1 MDGLAEAI
9 AEQLLVR
16 WGIVFRDVV
25 LREELAVPWRE
36 VVWAMRRL
44 EARGVIR
51 GGRFVSGFTG
61 EQFALPEALDELA
74 RVRRQPRDGERVRI
88 CGSDPLNLVGILT
101 PGARVSAVRTREI
114 IFVDGLPTSLE
125 DTESA
130 RIAKATPVNV
140 QANVITRLARASG
153 MATAISAGTNQGTS
167 AETNGLPKAAANT
180 ATKTG
185 TNTQEDGAER
195 PVSSTQMELR

>member
-1 MDGLAEAI
+1 MDGLAEAV

-25 LREELAVPWRE
+25 LREELAIPWRE

-74 RVRRQPRDGERVRI
+74 RVRRQPRNGERVRI

-114 IFVDGLPTSLE
+114 IFVDGLPAELE

-130 RIAKATPVNV
+130 RIAKAAPDDVE
-140 QANVITRLARASG
+140 ANVIARVARASD
-153 MATAISAGTNQGTS
+153 MATAFSTGTKQGTS
-167 AETNGLPKAAANT
+167 AETDGLPKAATNT
-180 ATKTG
+180 ATKNKTK
-185 TNTQEDGAER
+185 TQEVGAER

>member
-1 MDGLAEAI
+1 
-9 AEQLLVR
+9 
-16 WGIVFRDVV
+16 
-25 LREELAVPWRE
+25 
-36 VVWAMRRL
+36 
-44 EARGVIR
+44 
-51 GGRFVSGFTG
+51 VSGFTG

-114 IFVDGLPTSLE
+114 IFVDGLPAELE

-130 RIAKATPVNV
+130 RVAKATPVDA